1 MEDLIQPTLTVL
13 RAQWARACAAF
24 DARRRSSDSDTGVST
39 LEMVIIALG
48 LMGIATVLIA
58 AITVAVT
65 RRTNQIQ

>member
-1 MEDLIQPTLTVL
+1 MDDLIQPTLTVL
-13 RAQWARACAAF
+13 RAQWARARAAF
-24 DARRRSSDSDTGVST
+24 DARRRLSESDAGVST

>member
-1 MEDLIQPTLTVL
+1 MDDLIQPTLIVL
-13 RAQWARACAAF
+13 RAHWARARAVF
-24 DARRRSSDSDTGVST
+24 DAQRRSSDSDAGVST

>member
-1 MEDLIQPTLTVL
+1 MDDLIQPTLIVL
-13 RAQWARACAAF
+13 RAHWARARAVF
-24 DARRRSSDSDTGVST
+24 DARRCSSDSDAGVST

>member
-1 MEDLIQPTLTVL
+1 MDDLIQPTLIIL
-13 RAQWARACAAF
+13 RARWARACAVL
-24 DARRRSSDSDTGVST
+24 DARRRSADGDAGVST